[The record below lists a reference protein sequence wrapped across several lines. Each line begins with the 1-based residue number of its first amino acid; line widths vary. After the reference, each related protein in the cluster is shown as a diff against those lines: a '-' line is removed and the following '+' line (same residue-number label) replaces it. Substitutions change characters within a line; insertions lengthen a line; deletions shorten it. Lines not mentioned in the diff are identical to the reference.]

1 MNKEEQTSFV
11 DHFGLVIIGATASII
26 YWVFDKIINSGQNFS
41 IAIPV
46 AIILAICG
54 LSQFFL
60 NRKKEKLRR
69 TSNTRGTSAEKCIAT
84 QEFENNYRA
93 VFENSG
99 TATIIIDANMII
111 TRANKMFANLSG
123 YERNQVEH
131 KKAWLDFLDANS
143 RKNILSKNF
152 IPEAGSRRSSAPYKT
167 CECIFIAKNNETCEV
182 LVSWAALPEANR
194 WVVSLTV
201 VTAPKEAD
209 EQTSRQAFHDTLTG
223 LPNRALFTEYLTLAL
238 KRANR
243 NQEYEFVVLYLDIDR
258 FKLINDSLGQ
268 GIGDQLLL
276 AFADRLKRLLRD
288 GDTLARFGEDQFA
301 IFLEDIKHKDIALKV
316 AKRLQA
322 ELQIPFILGGN
333 EIFATASFGIVL
345 DTRSY
350 NQAEEIIRDAD
361 AAMFHAKKN
370 GRAQFQVFEPK
381 LRQKALKR
389 LHIETDLRKAI
400 EKKEFELYYQPIVSL
415 ETGAILGLEALI
427 RWNHPR
433 QGMIKPATFIP
444 VAEETGLIIPIGRWV
459 LRQAC
464 SDLVRWQ
471 KKMKHL
477 RSLYISINISSK
489 QFLIPS
495 LIDDVHDVI
504 KKYGLSAEQLM
515 LEITETTLME
525 NMGETFDLIKSLKKD
540 GIQIVIDDFG
550 TGYSSMSYLQQL
562 PVDTIKMDRSFV
574 SKIRAVPDENKKIV
588 ETIISLAHIL
598 RMNVVAEGVET
609 REQHDVLASMKC
621 QQAQGYLFSKPLSRQ
636 KMNEILLNC
645 DKFSR
650 LNPDLQYT
658 SCDLEPV

>member
-1 MNKEEQTSFV
+1 MNKEEQTTFL
-11 DHFGLVIIGATASII
+11 DHFGLIIIGAIASII
-26 YWVFDKIINSGQNFS
+26 YWVSDKIISSGSNIS
-41 IAIPV
+41 IAITA
-46 AIILAICG
+46 AIILTICG
-54 LSQFFL
+54 LSQFLL
-60 NRKKEKLRR
+60 NRTKEKFRKADKALQ
-69 TSNTRGTSAEKCIAT
+69 TSAGQCIAP
-84 QEFENNYRA
+84 QEFEINYRA
-93 VFENSG
+93 IFENTG
-99 TATIIIDANMII
+99 TATIIIDENMII
-111 TRANKMFANLSG
+111 ILANKMFTNLSG
-123 YERNQVEH
+123 YEREQIEH
-131 KKAWLDFLDANS
+131 KKAWFDFLDANS
-143 RKNILSKNF
+143 RKNLLSKIF
-152 IPEAGSRRSSAPYKT
+152 LPEAGSQQTSEPYTT
-167 CECIFIAKNNETCEV
+167 CECKFIAKNSETYEV
-182 LVSWAALPEANR
+182 LVSWAVLPDDHR

-201 VTAPKEAD
+201 VTAINEAD
-209 EQTSRQAFHDTLTG
+209 EQVSRQAFHDTLTG
-223 LPNRALFTEYLTLAL
+223 LPNRALLTEYLTLAL
-238 KRANR
+238 KRTNR
-243 NQEYEFVVLYLDIDR
+243 NQDYEFGVLYLDIDR

-288 GDTLARFGEDQFA
+288 GDTLACFGEDQFA
-301 IFLEDIKHKDIALKV
+301 ILLEDIKHKDIALKV
-316 AKRLQA
+316 AQRLQA
-322 ELQIPFILGGN
+322 DLQAPFIIKDN
-333 EIFATASFGIVL
+333 EIFAPASFGIVL

-361 AAMFHAKKN
+361 AAMSHAKKK
-370 GRAQFQVFEPK
+370 GRAQLQVFEPK
-381 LRQKALKR
+381 LHQKALKR

-400 EKKEFELYYQPIVSL
+400 DKKEFELYYQPIVSL
-415 ETGAILGLEALI
+415 ETGAIIGLEALI
-427 RWNHPR
+427 RWNHPQ
-433 QGMIKPATFIP
+433 QGMIQPATFIP

-471 KKMKHL
+471 KKMKYL
-477 RSLYISINISSK
+477 RSLYISVNISSK
-489 QFLIPS
+489 QFLVPS

-504 KKYGLSAEQLM
+504 KEYGISADQLM

-525 NMGETFDLIKSLKKD
+525 NMDETFDLIKSLKKD

-609 REQHDVLASMKC
+609 REQHDVLSGMKC
-621 QQAQGYLFSKPLSRQ
+621 QLAQGYLFSKPLNRQ

-645 DKFSR
+645 EKFSR

-658 SCDLEPV
+658 PCDIESV